1 VIDLASK
8 VLEVDVG
15 PKARGTL
22 IKVRGELP
30 LESLSIIRRREVIKV
45 PLEKLRFANKYR
57 IRKRGVDILKCVE
70 TEEAQYNL
78 AVVEILY
85 EGGEI
90 RLIVNDNE
98 ATRLANL
105 LSALKGEGSR

>member
-1 VIDLASK
+1 VIDLISK
-8 VLEVDVG
+8 VLEVEVS

-45 PLEKLRFANKYR
+45 PLEELRSVNKYR
-57 IRKRGVDILKCVE
+57 VRKRSADMLKCVE
-70 TEEAQYNL
+70 AEEAQYNL

-90 RLIVNDNE
+90 RLIMYDNE
-98 ATRLANL
+98 ATRLADL
-105 LSALKGEGSR
+105 LSALKSKDSR